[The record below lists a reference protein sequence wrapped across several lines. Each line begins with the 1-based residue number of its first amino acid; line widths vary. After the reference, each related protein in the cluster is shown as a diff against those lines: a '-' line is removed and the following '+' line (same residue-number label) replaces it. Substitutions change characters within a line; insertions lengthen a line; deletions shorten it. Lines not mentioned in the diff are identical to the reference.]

1 MKYYS
6 LKSNYCPKSELLCQR
21 HAQIIELQTLGHK
34 CLMGPSQLVLRI
46 RLFYFLQKSCHTG
59 MSVYTEYSSKWG
71 SCILLKNKSNHHNT
85 TLLKT

>member
-1 MKYYS
+1 MKYPS

-46 RLFYFLQKSCHTG
+46 RLFYIFCVYL
-59 MSVYTEYSSKWG
+59 YTEYSSKWG

>member
-34 CLMGPSQLVLRI
+34 CLMGTSQLVLRV
-46 RLFYFLQKSCHTG
+46 RLFYFLQKSD
-59 MSVYTEYSSKWG
+59 MSYRNV
-71 SCILLKNKSNHHNT
+71 CIPVHRI
-85 TLLKT
+85 